1 MALRQLMLE
10 KELKEK
16 RSRMEALGKKD
27 FSAREKEIEAA
38 IEEAAT
44 DEDKALVEDAISA
57 FEVEKEQ
64 HEKEKA
70 DLEQRIG
77 EIENEIAE
85 MERKQATPEKREG
98 TGKTMAEKRTP
109 LAPMMSRAAFQR
121 IGEKRCTQILM
132 APETRSFVEETY
144 RNARENRN
152 QENLNLLIPDITLP
166 LIREIAFD
174 EVKILRRINL
184 VYVQGDGRQ
193 VIAGTAPEAV
203 WTEMCDNLNELGFAF
218 NQVVIS
224 GYKVAGMITICNATL
239 EDSYID
245 LAAELFTMLG
255 QSVGK
260 ALAKAI
266 FYGRSDANKA
276 MPLGIVTRLAQT
288 TKPDSYPSV
297 APEWVDLH
305 TTNLLSIPAANTGVE
320 FFTAMLEAAKA
331 IITPYAT
338 GELFWAMNSRTY
350 YTIMGKAAA
359 LTANG
364 DYVARV
370 DGMMPIIGG
379 PIEVFE
385 FIPDGDIIGGYGKLY
400 LLGERAG
407 MKIESSGR
415 DAFWAQDET
424 GFRVT
429 GRYDGLPVIANA
441 FVAININGGTPTT
454 SLDFAPD
461 LANHSAELSALS
473 IASATLSPT
482 FAAGTTTYEASTTAA
497 SGAITATAKDPSA
510 TVKIYV
516 NGAGVASNTPT
527 WLEGKNIVLVT
538 VENGLNKQNYTVTVT
553 KTTAGQTMAVKTAK
567 AAAK

>member
-85 MERKQATPEKREG
+85 MERKQETSEKREG
-98 TGKTMAEKRTP
+98 TGKTMAEKRTQ
-109 LAPMMSRAAFQR
+109 LAPMTNTAALAR
-121 IGEKRCTQILM
+121 IGEERARQMLE
-132 APETRSFVEETY
+132 APETRDFIEKATDIIKNKRDVSNLDLTIPEVILPLL
-144 RNARENRN
+144 RENV
-152 QENLNLLIPDITLP
+152 
-166 LIREIAFD
+166 FD
-174 EVKILRRINL
+174 FSKLLRRVNRTTIK
-184 VYVQGDGRQ
+184 GTGRQ
-193 VIAGTAPEAV
+193 IIAGTIPEAV
-203 WTEMCDNLNELGFAF
+203 WTEMCANLNELDFGF
-218 NQVVIS
+218 NQVTLD
-224 GYKVAGMITICNATL
+224 GYKVGGYIPICNAVL
-239 EDSYID
+239 EDSYLN
-245 LAAELFTMLG
+245 LASEIITMLG
-255 QSVGK
+255 QSIGY
-260 ALAKAI
+260 ALDKAI
-266 FYGRSDANKA
+266 LYGRGDANKY
-276 MPLGIVTRLAQT
+276 MPMGIVTRLAQT
-288 TKPDSYPSV
+288 AKPDGYPAN
-297 APEWVDLH
+297 APAWVDLH
-305 TTNLLSIPAANTGVE
+305 TTNRLTIESATKGAE
-320 FFTAMLEAAKA
+320 FFQELVQAVSATA
-331 IITPYAT
+331 TPYAR
-338 GELFWAMNSRTY
+338 GSLFWAMNSKTY
-350 YTIMGKAAA
+350 NKLMSNATVIDATGAIVSRI
-359 LTANG
+359 NG
-364 DYVARV
+364 V
-370 DGMMPIIGG
+370 MPIVGG
-379 PIEVFE
+379 DIDVLE
-385 FIPDGDIIGGYGKLY
+385 FIPDGDIIGGYGSLY

-407 MKIESSGR
+407 EKIESSTHVQ
-415 DAFWAQDET
+415 WLQDNT
-424 GFRVT
+424 VFRAT
-429 GRYDGLPVIANA
+429 ARYDGLPVIANA

-553 KTTAGQTMAVKTAK
+553 KTTAEQTMAVKTAK